1 MQLLKLVQSKVQ
13 LGKPLPW
20 NVRDL
25 NGRLLLS
32 TGHII
37 TDQLQL
43 DTLLERGAFVDAE
56 EVRAL
61 MALSS
66 APRRPALSPSLFDD
80 WKSLQDELVEFLT
93 RGLDRPNFSGHIEGY
108 ATRLIGLLDR
118 DPDIAIYIAVRQD
131 EGRLSIYGI
140 THAMHT
146 ALVGVLMGRRMG
158 WPAEQVLTLVK
169 AALTMNL
176 AILPLQGV
184 LAAQDFPPLPRQQAE
199 VRKHPE
205 QTVELLKQAGVTEAD
220 WLQSVALHH
229 ERPDGSGYPG
239 GVREIPLLAQAL
251 RHADVFMAKIS
262 PRVIRPALSIQEAA
276 RQLFKE
282 DSGGPL
288 AMAVIKEFGI
298 YPPGNFV
305 QLKSGEQG
313 LVMRRGAS
321 ANTPLVAVVTDEH
334 GKPAPH
340 TVQRDSAR
348 PEFSVTGPAPM
359 NKAAARLPP
368 ERIYGF
374 NRPG

>member
-1 MQLLKLVQSKVQ
+1 MQLLNLVQSKVQ

-220 WLQSVALHH
+220 WLQAVALH
-229 ERPDGSGYPG
+229 
-239 GVREIPLLAQAL
+239 
-251 RHADVFMAKIS
+251 HADVFMAKIS

>member
-32 TGHII
+32 TGHVM
-37 TDQLQL
+37 TDPLQL
-43 DTLLERGAFVDAE
+43 AELLERGAFVDAD

-61 MALSS
+61 MGSG
-66 APRRPALSPSLFDD
+66 APKRPALAPSLFDD
-80 WKSLQDELVEFLT
+80 WKRLQDDLVEFLAH
-93 RGLDRPNFSGHIEGY
+93 GLERPDFSQHIEGF

-131 EGRLSIYGI
+131 EGRMSIYGI

-146 ALVGVLMGRRMG
+146 GLVGVLMARRIG
-158 WPAEQVLTLVK
+158 WPPEQVLTLVK

-199 VRKHPE
+199 IRKHPE
-205 QTVELLKQAGVTEAD
+205 QTVELLKKAGVTDDD
-220 WLQSVALHH
+220 WLQAVALHH

-239 GVREIPLLAQAL
+239 GVRDITLLAQAL

-262 PRVIRPALSIQEAA
+262 PRVIRPALTIQEAA

-282 DSGGPL
+282 DSGGPI

-313 LVMRRGAS
+313 LVMRRGS
-321 ANTPLVAVVTDEH
+321 HANTPLVAVVTDH
-334 GKPAPH
+334 QGKPMPH
-340 TVQRDSAR
+340 TIQRDTAL
-348 PEFSVTGPAPM
+348 PEFSVTGPAPL
-359 NKAAARLPP
+359 NKAVARLPP

-374 NRPG
+374 NRSA